1 MIIAR
6 KDEVIIRELEK
17 ADFSKLVEYADNEN
31 VSINLFDAFPFLIPI
46 DFIEYGRENG

>member
-31 VSINLFDAFPFLIPI
+31 VSINLFDAFPLPYTNRFYRIW
-46 DFIEYGRENG
+46 